1 MTLTDPRALDYLER
15 IALSL
20 ADIADALTRNRAA
33 RPADLTPPDPNR
45 CEPGCGRPSLHGGD
59 CETRPDALDDM
70 LMAELAPRYCG
81 APKPGYH
88 CTSGAHNDGMPH
100 IWAPNEETWHSNRS
114 GTVTH
119 MGHGASCGHG
129 PIHSDKLRCDWPD
142 HG

>member
-33 RPADLTPPDPNR
+33 RPVDLTPPDPNR

-81 APKPGYH
+81 APKPGYRCVRKPH
-88 CTSGAHNDGMPH
+88 DIETPHTWTPNDG
-100 IWAPNEETWHSNRS
+100 T
-114 GTVTH
+114 
-119 MGHGASCGHG
+119 
-129 PIHSDKLRCDWPD
+129 D
-142 HG
+142 HA